1 MRAAFQ
7 RLCNSELAILQ
18 GLEKLKRLANAS
30 LLGTVMGLV
39 LSIPLFYWLRIDS
52 ILISLIVYH
61 ASLLVAAL
69 IYRHKGS
76 AKVTVSNKEALRE
89 GSAFVKL
96 GLLMTLSEFITMLF
110 NYIFSAYLNRVAG
123 TEIVGFY
130 QAGYSLVGRYFGLI
144 FTAIGMEYYPR
155 ITRVCHSRLR
165 TRVFA
170 SQEVNIMM
178 LCLLPIISIFL
189 IARELIVSIL
199 YSGEFRAII
208 PYISFAIVG
217 TVMRAYSWFLAIVI
231 VARGDGKIYIVTETL
246 SVLTGFALNVACYH
260 LWGLAG
266 LGVAFCLWYAAYCL
280 IVGVVYFR
288 RYGTRCRAS
297 LRCYRSSPWLSA
309 RQSYSSLTKD
319 GCGQQSPPQHHILV
333 CRHPSAP
340 ACQPS
345 LVLRERE
352 VLVARPHDVFLRIL
366 VINENMERQVVF
378 SFRHVQLI
386 VRHKQ
391 AEVAEARAV
400 VVRRE
405 RIRTANL
412 TARCA
417 VIVVVVLQ
425 KVASLIFEISDAFS
439 FTSLHSVNR
448 KLHVDEHSLLAVL
461 PLVVVDPHI
470 LHIA

>member
-1 MRAAFQ
+1 MLLACVLLFNGFA
-7 RLCNSELAILQ
+7 NSELAILQ

-89 GSAFVKL
+89 GSAFVQL

-199 YSGEFRAII
+199 Y
-208 PYISFAIVG
+208 
-217 TVMRAYSWFLAIVI
+217 L
-231 VARGDGKIYIVTETL
+231 
-246 SVLTGFALNVACYH
+246 
-260 LWGLAG
+260 
-266 LGVAFCLWYAAYCL
+266 
-280 IVGVVYFR
+280 
-288 RYGTRCRAS
+288 
-297 LRCYRSSPWLSA
+297 
-309 RQSYSSLTKD
+309 
-319 GCGQQSPPQHHILV
+319 
-333 CRHPSAP
+333 
-340 ACQPS
+340 
-345 LVLRERE
+345 
-352 VLVARPHDVFLRIL
+352 
-366 VINENMERQVVF
+366 
-378 SFRHVQLI
+378 
-386 VRHKQ
+386 
-391 AEVAEARAV
+391 
-400 VVRRE
+400 
-405 RIRTANL
+405 
-412 TARCA
+412 
-417 VIVVVVLQ
+417 
-425 KVASLIFEISDAFS
+425 SLI
-439 FTSLHSVNR
+439 
-448 KLHVDEHSLLAVL
+448 
-461 PLVVVDPHI
+461 HI
-470 LHIA
+470 